1 VKVEMVYKKPL
12 IAPAPPAIGMRY
24 KFYKENNEFSY
35 IGLGKEET
43 YIDKYKGV
51 KYGAFESK
59 ASEEFVDYSI
69 PQECANHEYTK
80 EVNIPIHNNTL
91 SFTALNNTFAFKYLP
106 YNEFE
111 IELAERKRNLPS
123 SDYNYL
129 TLYAINKGVGGDDSW
144 GARVHKK
151 YLVKNKKYRL
161 TYAIKIKE

>member
-1 VKVEMVYKKPL
+1 MTH
-12 IAPAPPAIGMRY
+12 
-24 KFYKENNEFSY
+24 KEVFDMLKTLNIPVAY
-35 IGLGKEET
+35 
-43 YIDKYKGV
+43 DH
-51 KYGAFESK
+51 FESNKNVQPPFVAYREISPETFK
-59 ASEEFVDYSI
+59 ADGITY
-69 PQECANHEYTK
+69 YR
-80 EVNIPIHNNTL
+80 
-91 SFTALNNTFAFKYLP
+91 P
-106 YNEFE
+106 YEFE